1 MRQWP
6 ERLKLQSCY
15 FTLTIVAAGLTANGN
30 VPRFQ
35 VRKTILGS
43 KRGNSY
49 IIFASKSRLLLVRM
63 VSGPQQQ
70 QHSVISYN
78 HSFKDIP
85 LLSRMLGMTTSPESP
100 RTCALGLGPPART
113 LLLPAL
119 HDLYQTIKLLIV
131 ILRDESG
138 SSKQVTDAFLHLVYS
153 AEGDVEG
160 EQVFYVLS

>member
-6 ERLKLQSCY
+6 GRLKLRSCY

-63 VSGPQQQ
+63 VLGPQQQ
-70 QHSVISYN
+70 QHSVISSN

-85 LLSRMLGMTTSPESP
+85 LLSRMLRMTTSPESP

-113 LLLPAL
+113 LLPAL
-119 HDLYQTIKLLIV
+119 QELYQTITMLNV
-131 ILRDESG
+131 IQSDESG